1 MKARSYARSEH
12 IWHQIIVRDECVL
25 EMSCYS
31 ITFSCDK
38 TIQRK
43 IRSNGDTLYLIY
55 IFNSSNKSIYHE
67 CPTFYVV

>member
-12 IWHQIIVRDECVL
+12 IWRQIIIRDVCVL
-25 EMSCYS
+25 EMSCYG

-43 IRSNGDTLYLIY
+43 IGSNGDTLYLIHTY
-55 IFNSSNKSIYHE
+55 IYI
-67 CPTFYVV
+67 